1 MSSRYPR
8 LCAAA
13 ILIIC
18 VMWPFSAPVEAQARK
33 GKSVSRSKGKSVRS
47 AKSSKRSAKRR
58 KSGRRYASNR
68 FSEDELAITPANY
81 PVVPDRV
88 EVLEYGAPES
98 SDLGR
103 RSNPS
108 APRSQTAPNSSE
120 AELSATAPRR
130 RVKIESSRV
139 LQIQQALTQR
149 SFYSG
154 EMTGVYDEATV
165 DAMRRFQ
172 ASQKIAVTGYP
183 TAHALK
189 RLGLA
194 D

>member
-1 MSSRYPR
+1 M
-8 LCAAA
+8 
-13 ILIIC
+13 
-18 VMWPFSAPVEAQARK
+18 
-33 GKSVSRSKGKSVRS
+33 
-47 AKSSKRSAKRR
+47 
-58 KSGRRYASNR
+58 
-68 FSEDELAITPANY
+68 ITPANY

-88 EVLEYGAPES
+88 EVLEYGSSES

-103 RSNPS
+103 RPNTS
-108 APRSQTAPNSSE
+108 APRSQTAPNSAE
-120 AELSATAPRR
+120 AALAATAPRK

-139 LQIQQALTQR
+139 LQIQQALSQR
-149 SFYSG
+149 GFYGG

-172 ASQKIAVTGYP
+172 ASQKISVTGYP

-194 D
+194 N

>member
-18 VMWPFSAPVEAQARK
+18 VMWPFSAPVEAQGRK
-33 GKSVSRSKGKSVRS
+33 GKSVSRSKGKS
-47 AKSSKRSAKRR
+47 AKSAKRSAKRR

-68 FSEDELAITPANY
+68 FAGDDLAITPANY
-81 PVVPDRV
+81 PVVPDRI
-88 EVLEYGAPES
+88 EVLEYGSSES

-103 RSNPS
+103 HSNPS
-108 APRSQTAPNSSE
+108 ASRSQTSPNSSE
-120 AELSATAPRR
+120 AELAATTPRK

-149 SFYSG
+149 GFYSG

-172 ASQKIAVTGYP
+172 ASQKISVTGYP

>member
-1 MSSRYPR
+1 
-8 LCAAA
+8 
-13 ILIIC
+13 
-18 VMWPFSAPVEAQARK
+18 MWPFSAPVEAQGKK

-47 AKSSKRSAKRR
+47 AKSSKRGKR
-58 KSGRRYASNR
+58 SRRYASNR
-68 FSEDELAITPANY
+68 FSEADLAITPANY
-81 PVVPDRV
+81 PVVPDRI

-103 RSNPS
+103 RSNS
-108 APRSQTAPNSSE
+108 STPRSQTSSSSSE
-120 AELSATAPRR
+120 AELAATAPRR

-154 EMTGVYDEATV
+154 EMTGFYDEATV

-172 ASQKIAVTGYP
+172 ASQKISVTGYP

-194 D
+194 N

>member
-1 MSSRYPR
+1 MSSRYPG

-18 VMWPFSAPVEAQARK
+18 VMWPFSAPVEAQGKK

-47 AKSSKRSAKRR
+47 AKSSKRGKR
-58 KSGRRYASNR
+58 GRRYASNR
-68 FSEDELAITPANY
+68 FSEGDLAITPANY
-81 PVVPDRV
+81 PVVPDRI
-88 EVLEYGAPES
+88 EVLEYNS

-103 RSNPS
+103 QLNPS

-120 AELSATAPRR
+120 AELAATAPRK

-139 LQIQQALTQR
+139 LQIQQALASR
-149 SFYSG
+149 GFYGG

-194 D
+194 NY

>member
-1 MSSRYPR
+1 MSSRYPK

-18 VMWPFSAPVEAQARK
+18 VMWPFSAPVEAQGRK
-33 GKSVSRSKGKSVRS
+33 GKSVSRSKGKSVRY
-47 AKSSKRSAKRR
+47 AKSSKRGKR
-58 KSGRRYASNR
+58 GRRYASNR
-68 FSEDELAITPANY
+68 FTEGGLAITPANY

-88 EVLEYGAPES
+88 EVLEYGLSQP
-98 SDLGR
+98 SDLAR
-103 RSNPS
+103 QLNPS
-108 APRSQTAPNSSE
+108 APRSQTSPNSSE
-120 AELSATAPRR
+120 AELAATAPRK

-149 SFYSG
+149 GFYGG

-189 RLGLA
+189 RLGL
-194 D
+194 